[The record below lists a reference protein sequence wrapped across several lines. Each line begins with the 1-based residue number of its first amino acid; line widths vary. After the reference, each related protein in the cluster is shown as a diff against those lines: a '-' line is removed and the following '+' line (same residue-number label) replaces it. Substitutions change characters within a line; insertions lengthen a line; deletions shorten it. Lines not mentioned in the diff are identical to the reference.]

1 MLDQP
6 AGPKGPLLAW
16 VERIGW
22 GFFSMGALVLVIVA
36 IVAAVMLFVR
46 Q

>member
-22 GFFSMGALVLVIVA
+22 GLFSIGALVLLILA
-36 IVAAVMLFVR
+36 IAAAAMLLAGR
-46 Q
+46 